1 MSALSQLRQ
10 WQNAARRR
18 RLLMAAIIGLPLIFA
33 MFLLAKR
40 FLSIPL
46 TITITLASI
55 AVLGFFAWRS
65 VQIFDNAWLIRQLD
79 LREGNL
85 EDSSDLLFKPVA
97 ELSTL
102 QNLQRE
108 RIEQRVLDLTKI
120 DLREQW
126 PIKIIALSFSAAF
139 ILGFTAIFFPQEKLR
154 DTITLATPA
163 NEKSASNVP
172 VVLINQQIVIKAPA
186 YTGLSAR
193 IEKNL
198 QVKFPEGSTLS
209 WNLQFQPQ
217 PASVSLLFYDGSRVA
232 LQKNGESWQASRTL
246 LQSSLYRVQINER
259 ALSEDKLYRLDAIK
273 DLPPQ
278 LRVIQPDRNLSL
290 VELGQTDWPLSFEA
304 EDDYGLANATLR
316 IQLAQGSGENIKFSE
331 QSRSLVGLGSRARKR
346 FAEKLDLSA
355 LGIGPGD
362 DVIIQFS
369 INDQRAPQNNI
380 TRSSSFILRWP
391 PEDGVQA
398 TGVEGMVQKAIPAYF
413 RSQRQIIIDTEK
425 LLADKNKLSAEKFA
439 IQSDTI
445 GVDQRILR
453 LRYGQFLGEEAEAG
467 RDESASPSA
476 VQGKDAHDE
485 HAGELPKKPAT
496 SAEENLAIAAEFGH
510 VHDIAEAATL
520 LDPKTKKL
528 LRAALDEMWQAE
540 LNLRQAQPKPALPYE
555 YRALGFIKQ
564 VQSAERIYLARVGLE
579 LPPIDETRRLSGDR
593 GSLKNPDDN
602 LQAAKVEDAA
612 LIKFWQSLNPLESGS
627 TAGNSAA
634 PDFSALR
641 NWIREHSSRLPDALG
656 LLAAIDALE
665 KQPACHACLVEIK
678 AQLWPLLPKPPA
690 TPQQR
695 ILQNSNGQKYLD
707 ALQQER
713 RP

>member
-10 WQNAARRR
+10 WQSAARQR
-18 RLLMAAIIGLPLIFA
+18 RLLITAIIGLPLIFA
-33 MFLLAKR
+33 AFLLAQR

-46 TITITLASI
+46 TIAITLISI
-55 AVLGFFAWRS
+55 AVLGFFGWRS
-65 VQIFDNAWLIRQLD
+65 IKVFDNAWLIRQLN
-79 LREGNL
+79 LRLSHL

-154 DTITLATPA
+154 DAVTLATPA

-172 VVLINQQIVIKAPA
+172 VVLVNQQIVIKAPA

-193 IEKNL
+193 TEKNL

-217 PASVSLLFYDGSRVA
+217 PASVSLLFYDGSRLA
-232 LQKNGESWQASRTL
+232 LQKNGDRWQASRAL
-246 LQSSLYRVQINER
+246 LQSSLYRVQVDER
-259 ALSEDKLYRLDAIK
+259 ALAEDTLYRLDAIK

-331 QSRSLVGLGSRARKR
+331 QSRNLAGLGSRTRKH
-346 FAEKLDLSA
+346 FSEKLDLNT
-355 LGIGPGD
+355 LGLGPGD

-369 INDQRAPQNNI
+369 VSDQRSPQNNV

-391 PEDGVQA
+391 PEDSAQA

-439 IQSDTI
+439 IQSDSI

-476 VQGKDAHDE
+476 KKDNDE
-485 HAGELPKKPAT
+485 HAGDLPKKAVT

-510 VHDIAEAATL
+510 IHDIAEAATL

-540 LNLRQAQPKPALPYE
+540 LNLRQTKPKPALPYE

-564 VQSAERIYLARVGLE
+564 VQQAERIYLARVGLE

-602 LQAAKVEDAA
+602 LQAANVEDAA

-627 TAGNSAA
+627 TAGNWAA

-641 NWIREHSSRLPDALG
+641 NWIREHSSRSPDALG
-656 LLAAIDALE
+656 LLAAVDALE
-665 KQPACHACLVEIK
+665 KQPTCHACLVEIK

-690 TPQQR
+690 APKQR
-695 ILQNSNGQKYLD
+695 IVQNSNGQKYLD

-713 RP
+713 KP